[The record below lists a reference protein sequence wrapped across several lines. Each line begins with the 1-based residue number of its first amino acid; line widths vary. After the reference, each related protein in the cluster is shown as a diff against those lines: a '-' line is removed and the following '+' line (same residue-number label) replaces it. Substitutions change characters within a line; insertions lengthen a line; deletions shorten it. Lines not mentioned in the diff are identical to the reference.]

1 MTTYSDLNTK
11 FNTSNA
17 ELNSIVYDLNSIK
30 QNIERLLMTPK
41 GSVPFNREYGTTLY
55 SLLFE
60 NNVDPADIVA
70 FIYADIEDNEP
81 RVELSPADIYIY
93 KTDRNT
99 YEVNVTFTV
108 PSLNNVTSSVST
120 KVSENKAICH
130 KNNSSLYYNS
140 DRKLKQNEVRQYS
153 I

>member
-1 MTTYSDLNTK
+1 
-11 FNTSNA
+11 
-17 ELNSIVYDLNSIK
+17 
-30 QNIERLLMTPK
+30 MTPK

-108 PSLNNVTSSVST
+108 PSLNNVSSSVST
-120 KVSENKAICH
+120 KVSEK
-130 KNNSSLYYNS
+130 
-140 DRKLKQNEVRQYS
+140 
-153 I
+153 

>member
-1 MTTYSDLNTK
+1 
-11 FNTSNA
+11 
-17 ELNSIVYDLNSIK
+17 
-30 QNIERLLMTPK
+30 MTPK

-99 YEVNVTFTV
+99 YEVNVTFFDNNRISLHQVSRFV
-108 PSLNNVTSSVST
+108 PHLSYQVQL
-120 KVSENKAICH
+120 
-130 KNNSSLYYNS
+130 
-140 DRKLKQNEVRQYS
+140 
-153 I
+153 

>member
-17 ELNSIVYDLNSIK
+17 ELNSVVYDLGAIK
-30 QNIERLLMTPK
+30 QNIERLLTTPK
-41 GSVPFNREYGTTLY
+41 GSVPFNREYGTNLY

-70 FIYADIEDNEP
+70 FLYADIDECEP
-81 RVELSPADIYIY
+81 RVELSPADIEIY

-99 YEVNVTFTV
+99 YEVNVTFRV
-108 PSLNNVTSSVST
+108 PSLNNVTSSVIAT
-120 KVSENKAICH
+120 VSGK
-130 KNNSSLYYNS
+130 
-140 DRKLKQNEVRQYS
+140 
-153 I
+153 

>member
-120 KVSENKAICH
+120 KVSEK
-130 KNNSSLYYNS
+130 
-140 DRKLKQNEVRQYS
+140 
-153 I
+153 